1 VVLDNSGWAA
11 VKGATLGVY
20 PNGQAKTKGSFQAS
34 LAADM
39 DFSKT
44 VEAAGGYGER
54 LVDPTEV
61 PAAISR
67 CLAQVRKGRSA
78 LLRACVTKL

>member
-1 VVLDNSGWAA
+1 
-11 VKGATLGVY
+11 
-20 PNGQAKTKGSFQAS
+20 
-34 LAADM
+34 M

-54 LVDPTEV
+54 LSDPAEV

-67 CLAQVRKGRSA
+67 CLAQVRAGRRD
-78 LLRACVTKL
+78 LLHACVTKL